1 VVQWTV
7 HHLATDGWSLGVQ
20 LREIGTA
27 YHAYVDGVEPELE
40 PLEGNYAEFVDWH
53 RDYVASPQYT
63 KDLNW
68 WRDQL
73 RGVTGI
79 ALPTSATRAG
89 HQFRPGYLNVRIE
102 PDIAEGMHNL
112 GKKAGT
118 SLYMTT
124 LAAYATVLAA
134 HSGSDDIAVVTPNAL
149 RPRSTWERLIG
160 WFVNR
165 VVVRL
170 RVDDSATFVDLLRAA
185 REASTA
191 AFAHQA
197 VPFESMRSA
206 LQLPDDVLV
215 ACFSVFNVPL
225 ADRSFRRSDFA
236 MDMVADDTGLDFSPI
251 GPVYAPLGLRY
262 ETSVVLRQ
270 REDGAVA
277 GGWEYDAALFDERT
291 AQHWSAGLIA
301 VLARAAATPNISV
314 RELRRIATLT

>member
-1 VVQWTV
+1 
-7 HHLATDGWSLGVQ
+7 
-20 LREIGTA
+20 
-27 YHAYVDGVEPELE
+27 
-40 PLEGNYAEFVDWH
+40 
-53 RDYVASPQYT
+53 
-63 KDLNW
+63 
-68 WRDQL
+68 
-73 RGVTGI
+73 
-79 ALPTSATRAG
+79 
-89 HQFRPGYLNVRIE
+89 
-102 PDIAEGMHNL
+102 
-112 GKKAGT
+112 
-118 SLYMTT
+118 MTT

-170 RVDDSATFVDLLRAA
+170 RVDDSGTFVDLLRAV

-197 VPFESMRSA
+197 VPFESMRAA
-206 LQLPDDVLV
+206 LELPDDVLV
-215 ACFSVFNVPL
+215 ACFSVFNVPM
-225 ADRSFRRSDFA
+225 ADRSFRRSEFA
-236 MDMVADDTGLDFSPI
+236 MDVVADDTGLDFSPI

-291 AQHWSAGLIA
+291 AQQWSAGLIA
-301 VLARAAATPNISV
+301 VLSRAAAAPDISV
-314 RELRRIATLT
+314 GELRRIATLA